1 VRGARCPDTREA
13 RTGMSQLS
21 VQIPG
26 SREVPAQVASPS
38 PSASSAGVPSPA
50 ASHLSSPVPQ
60 TPMLSRRAAVAEH
73 PDRSCTSAKPQAHEG
88 ESKQESKQES
98 KGTVMMPW
106 PARANK
112 EYMCIE
118 SCGAGSYGEVY
129 KAVRRCD
136 GQLIALK
143 VLEGDKWALEEASIL
158 RQLDHEYICKL
169 YDCFECPEEGV
180 ACLAMEY
187 ASGGDLLERITNSG
201 ALTEPTAV
209 ELCKQILE
217 ALQHMHTKGVVH
229 RDLKPENVLYS
240 DNGKPLLADF
250 GVGKRLRASVPPE
263 DPVESLL
270 TGGRA
275 RTGIAEAGLRHLSI
289 SDAQLRTHTQQIG
302 TLGYSAPEVNSDE
315 GHSFAAD
322 IWSLGAMFYV
332 LLCGYHPFDMGD
344 DEPHVIQERVR
355 TGNVLSMEG
364 EAWLSISEEAKDF
377 VSRCLTVDVGQRAT
391 LQDCLCH
398 PWLSKDFMKT
408 EVVELVDAFARLQVY
423 RSCRRES
430 RSMAA
435 AQAAT
440 RVKRKRETSVA
451 SDEGSTGSL
460 TPTPSKNFKAVMRD
474 QCLPSTA
481 EISLS
486 ESLDLSLSDGEGDPV
501 RDPATAA
508 SSSSSFSSSGNAAHI
523 RTGSAAASAVP
534 YTPVGSEGGRGG
546 AGPTSLRVGAG
557 SLVAPDIRG
566 IGIGIGIEQP
576 AGRVPPTPLKH
587 TPQNSALT
595 GGAEWRYSGEKEK
608 GQERDRIERALDK
621 EGYRERKR
629 VHSVQGGVHSV
640 QDASPS
646 ALSPDSGEGVRGGAG
661 MRVQDGG
668 DGHRCARTPSRP
680 ISSFGVG
687 AGRHVGED
695 GREAAEENADGQDG
709 LRHKVCAFSLS
720 WAQEGVQEPVRPMPT
735 C

>member
-1 VRGARCPDTREA
+1 
-13 RTGMSQLS
+13 
-21 VQIPG
+21 
-26 SREVPAQVASPS
+26 
-38 PSASSAGVPSPA
+38 
-50 ASHLSSPVPQ
+50 
-60 TPMLSRRAAVAEH
+60 
-73 PDRSCTSAKPQAHEG
+73 
-88 ESKQESKQES
+88 
-98 KGTVMMPW
+98 
-106 PARANK
+106 
-112 EYMCIE
+112 
-118 SCGAGSYGEVY
+118 
-129 KAVRRCD
+129 
-136 GQLIALK
+136 
-143 VLEGDKWALEEASIL
+143 
-158 RQLDHEYICKL
+158 
-169 YDCFECPEEGV
+169 
-180 ACLAMEY
+180 MEY

-201 ALTEPTAV
+201 ALTEPAAV

-250 GVGKRLRASVPPE
+250 GVGKRLRASLPPE

-275 RTGIAEAGLRHLSI
+275 RSGIAEAGLRHLSI

-355 TGNVLSMEG
+355 TGDVLSMDG
-364 EAWLSISEEAKDF
+364 QAWLSISQEAKDF

-481 EISLS
+481 EIPTAEISLS
-486 ESLDLSLSDGEGDPV
+486 ESLDLSLSDGEGDLV

-508 SSSSSFSSSGNAAHI
+508 SSASSFSSSGNAAHI
-523 RTGSAAASAVP
+523 RTGSAAASAVL
-534 YTPVGSEGGRGG
+534 YTPMGSEGVRGG
-546 AGPTSLRVGAG
+546 AGSTSLRAGAG
-557 SLVAPDIRG
+557 SLVAPGVR
-566 IGIGIGIEQP
+566 GIGIEQP
-576 AGRVPPTPLKH
+576 AGRVPPTPQKH
-587 TPQNSALT
+587 TPQSSGVT
-595 GGAEWRYSGEKEK
+595 GGAEWRYSGEKEM
-608 GQERDRIERALDK
+608 GQERERIERGLDK

-629 VHSVQGGVHSV
+629 VHSVQ
-640 QDASPS
+640 DASSS

-661 MRVQDGG
+661 VRVQDGG
-668 DGHRCARTPSRP
+668 DGLRSARTPSRP
-680 ISSFGVG
+680 NSSFKVG

-709 LRHKVCAFSLS
+709 LRHKVCVFSLS
-720 WAQEGVQEPVRPMPT
+720 LRHKVCASSLSPFLGARGRQSAPTPYASMPYASTPYAHILVDVREFARELTYMCLRRLEASFGHRNPVAR
-735 C
+735 